1 MHLSVI
7 IQSEVPELDMPQKME
22 IIYEQSSATKQVSE
36 QLKHGEQEIKE
47 GISRRCTSESLS
59 PLPGEKNMGKP
70 AEIWDLAQIWH
81 PRVPL
86 SAFLHL
92 NEAQALLYERIM
104 IMIILCTSKA
114 SPLTET
120 ERLTNETSQ
129 TRAS

>member
-1 MHLSVI
+1 MG
-7 IQSEVPELDMPQKME
+7 
-22 IIYEQSSATKQVSE
+22 IIYEQSSAAKQVSE

-47 GISRRCTSESLS
+47 GISRHCTSEGLS
-59 PLPGEKNMGKP
+59 PLPGEKNVGKP
-70 AEIWDLAQIWH
+70 AETRGLAQIWH

-92 NEAQALLYERIM
+92 SEAQNLPYERIM
-104 IMIILCTSKA
+104 VMMMLCTSKE
-114 SPLTET
+114 SSLTQP